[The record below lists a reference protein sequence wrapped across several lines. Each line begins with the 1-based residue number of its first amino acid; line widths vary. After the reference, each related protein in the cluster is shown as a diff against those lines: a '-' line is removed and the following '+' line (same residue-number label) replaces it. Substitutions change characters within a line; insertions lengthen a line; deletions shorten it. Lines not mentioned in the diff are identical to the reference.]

1 MNILR
6 KQSLVRLKP
15 NQRLCLVVCLVAFV
29 FISCALISGQNSHLD
44 RLKLSVVG
52 PSESQTRFRQRNSER
67 DKGIYMYLQEPIDD
81 HNYQYFHNP
90 IDTCM
95 RKEGPSDVFILILVI
110 SSPGNHEQR
119 QLIRRTYGRN
129 SSWPFDKRGE
139 IKTLFV
145 LGVTDISKQV
155 VIDDEAYRYG
165 DIVQENFIDSYH
177 NLTRKTV
184 AAFKWASRFCR
195 HANFV
200 MKIDDDVMLHQ
211 QRLRRMLRN
220 QPALNFSAGEVMID
234 TPVVRNASSSEGKWY
249 LSEEYYPNQTYPPYL
264 NGHLYV
270 LSSDLV
276 EAVYHTAV
284 QTPLF
289 PWEDVFVGI
298 CLQKLRVKLTP
309 IRFFLRVN
317 YVNFVVNNDTMMVS
331 RMRNFIAVADISP
344 YLMELMWSALR
355 VETF

>member
-1 MNILR
+1 MLNAEHPSVSKARLIPR
-6 KQSLVRLKP
+6 KRT
-15 NQRLCLVVCLVAFV
+15 
-29 FISCALISGQNSHLD
+29 H
-44 RLKLSVVG
+44 
-52 PSESQTRFRQRNSER
+52 
-67 DKGIYMYLQEPIDD
+67 DKGLYLQEPIDD

-90 IDTCM
+90 LNTCM
-95 RKEGPSDVFILILVI
+95 KKEEPSDVFILILVT
-110 SSPGNHEQR
+110 SSPVNHERR

-139 IKTLFV
+139 IKTLFIS
-145 LGVTDISKQV
+145 GVTDKSIQE

-165 DIVQENFIDSYH
+165 DIVQEDFTDSYH

-184 AAFKWASRFCR
+184 AAFKWASKFCR

-200 MKIDDDVMLHQ
+200 MKLDDDVMLHQ
-211 QRLRRMLRN
+211 KRLLGMLLD
-220 QPALNFSAGEVMID
+220 QPALNFSTGDVMID
-234 TPVVRNASSSEGKWY
+234 IPVVRNASSSEGKWY
-249 LSEEYYPNQTYPPYL
+249 LSEEYYPNQNYPPYL
-264 NGHLYV
+264 VGACYV

-298 CLQKLRVKLTP
+298 CLQKLHVKLTP
-309 IRFFLRVN
+309 IRLFLRVN
-317 YVNFVVNNDTMMVS
+317 YVNFVVNNDTIMVS
-331 RMRNFIAVADISP
+331 KMKHFAAVADISP
-344 YLMELMWSALR
+344 YLMELMWSAFR